1 MKNKNKN
8 KRVYMSFESL
18 KEEVIKLNKTDLVRM
33 ANFTNKLVEEIKDK
47 NQNINEMCGLIV
59 NNKGLINEL
68 QQQMG
73 FLFSYQI
80 RLLNIINV

>member
-1 MKNKNKN
+1 MKAC
-8 KRVYMSFESL
+8 ETL
-18 KEEVIKLNKTDLVRM
+18 KQKHDEEISVLNSELKQ
-33 ANFTNKLVEEIKDK
+33 LVEEIKDK

-59 NNKGLINEL
+59 NNKELINEL

>member
-1 MKNKNKN
+1 MKAC
-8 KRVYMSFESL
+8 ETL
-18 KEEVIKLNKTDLVRM
+18 KQKHDEEISVLNSELKQ
-33 ANFTNKLVEEIKDK
+33 LVEEIKDK

-80 RLLNIINV
+80 RLLFLFFQMKKRNVWDN